1 MNMELPDDW
10 GSEPVS
16 EFLHSAYSN
25 NVSFFANY
33 SEVPFVQVI
42 REINILFKQFTERDF
57 KIDVHVLP
65 NFVTRSHSAFL
76 GSIRLATSCEA
87 VESYM
92 VSRGCLEYALYA
104 LHIYEDKEYV
114 YINNDKTV
122 TEDRKDSNSQSVQKR
137 FMIWLDRSTSPEAN
151 KKRRNEFSNSNV
163 KKTLLVKNEDLGK
176 IVLEL
181 YDSTIDYGAHPN
193 IGGVLSTSTISL
205 NGVSD
210 EFLLHHEDVVFKA
223 GVQNVILIGLCSLF
237 IFYLIFKEHF
247 NSNICTRL
255 NELAKL
261 FPKNLK
267 KFSL

>member
-10 GSEPVS
+10 GREPVS

-33 SEVPFVQVI
+33 SEVPFVQAI
-42 REINILFKQFTERDF
+42 REINNLFKQFTECDF

-65 NFVTRSHSAFL
+65 NFVTRSRSAFL
-76 GSIRLATSCEA
+76 GSIRLATSGEA

-122 TEDRKDSNSQSVQKR
+122 TEDRKDSNSQPVQRR
-137 FMIWLDRSTSPEAN
+137 FMIWLNRSSSTEAN
-151 KKRRNEFSNSNV
+151 KKCRKVFSNSNV
-163 KKTLLVKNEDLGK
+163 KKTLLAKNEDLGK
-176 IVLEL
+176 VVSEL

-193 IGGVLSTSTISL
+193 IGGVLLTSTISL
-205 NGVSD
+205 NGVVD
-210 EFLLHHEDVVFKA
+210 GFLLHHEDVVFKA

-237 IFYLIFKEHF
+237 IFYLIFKENF
-247 NSNICTRL
+247 NSNIRTQLTPQR
-255 NELAKL
+255 NISSR
-261 FPKNLK
+261 N
-267 KFSL
+267 